1 MAATRQHV
9 VHFDQRRLWP
19 WGYSLLLH
27 GGLVALLILSFHW
40 TSSDVASLGGQ
51 NADTQPVKATVV
63 DQKLI
68 NQQMAMLKAEQEKK
82 HQEKQ
87 QLEQSITDLKQQQT
101 NAQQQVNQQMADLK
115 AQSEHLAK
123 LKAEDDALAQRQKS
137 ADNAARRRQLAAEI
151 ASEESAHN
159 AGLASAKQKWI
170 ALIQI
175 KIHNNWTPPPGT
187 PSDLSCK
194 VTVTQVPGGSVSNAQ
209 VPSCNGD
216 DAVVQSII
224 TAVYRASPLPAP
236 PDPSLFDEGKVL
248 NLTFNNKNPTP

>member
-1 MAATRQHV
+1 MAVNRQHV
-9 VHFDQRRLWP
+9 IRFDQRRLWP

-27 GGLVALLILSFHW
+27 GGLVAFLMLSFHW

-51 NADTQPVKATVV
+51 NPDAQPVKATVV

-68 NQQMAMLKAEQEKK
+68 DQQMAMLKAEQDKK

-87 QLEQSITDLKQQQT
+87 QLEQSITDLKQQQA
-101 NAQQQVNQQMADLK
+101 NAQQQMNQQAADLK
-115 AQSEHLAK
+115 AQSDHLAK
-123 LKAEDDALAQRQKS
+123 LKAEDDALAQRQKT
-137 ADNAARRRQLAAEI
+137 ADSAARRRQLAAEI

-159 AGLASAKQKWI
+159 AGLASALQKWK

-175 KIHNNWTPPPGT
+175 KIHNNWTPPPNT
-187 PSDLSCK
+187 PDNLSCA
-194 VTVTQVPGGSVSNAQ
+194 VTVTQVTGGTVTNAQ

-224 TAVYRASPLPAP
+224 TAVYRSSPLPPP
-236 PDPSLFDEGKVL
+236 PDPSLFDQGKIL
-248 NLTFNNKNPTP
+248 NLTFSNKPTP

>member
-1 MAATRQHV
+1 MVR
-9 VHFDQRRLWP
+9 FDQRRLWP

-27 GGLVALLILSFHW
+27 GALVAALVLSFHW
-40 TSSDVASLGGQ
+40 TGSDVASLGGQ
-51 NADTQPVKATVV
+51 NPDAEPVKATMV
-63 DQKLI
+63 DQSLI
-68 NQQMAMLKAEQEKK
+68 NQQMAMLKAEQDKK

-87 QLEQSITDLKQQQT
+87 QLEQSITDLKQQQS
-101 NAQQQVNQQMADLK
+101 NAQQQMNQQTANLK
-115 AQSEHLAK
+115 AQSDHLAK
-123 LKAEDDALAQRQKS
+123 LKAEDDTLAQRQKT
-137 ADNAARRRQLAAEI
+137 ADSAARRRQLAQEI

-175 KIHNNWTPPPGT
+175 KIHNNWTPPPST

-248 NLTFNNKNPTP
+248 NLTFNNKNQTP

>member
-1 MAATRQHV
+1 MAVNRQHTIR
-9 VHFDQRRLWP
+9 FDQRRLRP
-19 WGYSLLLH
+19 WGYSVLLHVGLVLLL
-27 GGLVALLILSFHW
+27 VLSFHW

-51 NADTQPVKATVV
+51 NPEAQPVKATVV

-68 NQQMAMLKAEQEKK
+68 DQQMAMLKAEQDKK

-87 QLEQSITDLKQQQT
+87 QLEQNISELRQQQAS
-101 NAQQQVNQQMADLK
+101 AQQQMNQQMSDLK
-115 AQSEHLAK
+115 AQSDHLAK
-123 LKAEDDALAQRQKS
+123 LKAEDDALAQRQKT
-137 ADNAARRRQLAAEI
+137 ADSAARRRQLAQEI
-151 ASEESAHN
+151 ASEESVHN
-159 AGLASAKQKWI
+159 AGLASARQKWI

-175 KIHNNWTPPPGT
+175 KIHNNWTPPPST

-194 VTVTQVPGGSVSNAQ
+194 VVVTQVPGGSVSNAE

-248 NLTFNNKNPTP
+248 NLTFNNKNQTP